1 VAAVAVCG
9 AAFGVL
15 TGMVVAGSG
24 LVGLDDDVERVVGE
38 HRVGWVTTSLKILT
52 WLGSTAVLWPVV
64 GIVAL
69 LLIMRSHRWRDAA
82 FIALALAGSVLI
94 SDVVKGLVDRPRPPA
109 SVRLV
114 HVTGTAYPSGHAI
127 DATVAF
133 VALALVL
140 SKGRSRNARASLF
153 SSAVL
158 VALVVGWSRIY
169 LGTHWL
175 TDVLGGYA
183 LGGLLVASLA
193 VLLVKPGGEPARTE
207 PYPQGLGP

>member
-1 VAAVAVCG
+1 
-9 AAFGVL
+9 
-15 TGMVVAGSG
+15 VAGSG
-24 LVGLDDDVERVVGE
+24 LVGLDDDVERVAAE

-82 FIALALAGSVLI
+82 FIAVALAGSVLL
-94 SDVVKGLVDRPRPPA
+94 SDAVKGMVDRPRPPA

-114 HVTGTAYPSGHAI
+114 HVTGSAYPSGHAI
-127 DATVAF
+127 DAMVAY

-140 SKGRSRNARASLF
+140 SVGRSRNVRASLF

-193 VLLVKPGGEPARTE
+193 ALLVKPGGEPARTE
-207 PYPQGLGP
+207 PYPQDLDP